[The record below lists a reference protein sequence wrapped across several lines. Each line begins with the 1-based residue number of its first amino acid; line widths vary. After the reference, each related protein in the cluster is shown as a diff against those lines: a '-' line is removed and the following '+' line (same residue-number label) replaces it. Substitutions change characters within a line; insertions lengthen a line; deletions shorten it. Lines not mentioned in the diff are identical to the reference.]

1 MDETTLVIGFIIVL
15 LAVFY
20 NLKMDRL
27 TLQNNIVLGNG
38 LKLDREVSEKIK
50 NPTNLG
56 FVKPEHRL
64 LKIFSSVSSG
74 AKVKLEGVCQRYIF
88 NKNTIDKTFEE
99 RLTDIMRKLI
109 NTISA
114 IAKNEY
120 YIKQI
125 ENVYGL
131 VSCNKNQRY
140 FIDFFVYD
148 VRHYYTIRLISDIVI
163 IDNEIYIN
171 YLNVQTGSN
180 PTILNKYDIKF
191 NDTGILFDGPMF
203 KENID
208 ALFDNFY
215 RQSFRV
221 IGINKTDLEYTDI
234 DLTEVVSMNSLRNM
248 YFPSSISRDTVDE
261 LERKDLSGY
270 VEMYLPE
277 NQFNIKSPMFCSK
290 YKLDWNSY
298 GVENSNDVNDRGC
311 YVNQNSTLT
320 VFNEPT
326 NAPGLFNDQR
336 MDATHYDWLLKP
348 SISNNLGLT
357 NM

>member
-15 LAVFY
+15 LAIFY
-20 NLKMDRL
+20 NLKMDRP

-56 FVKPEHRL
+56 FVKPEQRL

-131 VSCNKNQRY
+131 LYLVGNHGSIPQTKRQVSPNLVLTRY
-140 FIDFFVYD
+140 
-148 VRHYYTIRLISDIVI
+148 TLT
-163 IDNEIYIN
+163 
-171 YLNVQTGSN
+171 TGSY
-180 PTILNKYDIKF
+180 IISEKAMDLV
-191 NDTGILFDGPMF
+191 L
-203 KENID
+203 ENIKGYPREID
-208 ALFDNFY
+208 VFY
-215 RQSFRV
+215 IEHIQQKLPCFFIHPHLAGQVSSYS
-221 IGINKTDLEYTDI
+221 GIAQ
-234 DLTEVVSMNSLRNM
+234 R
-248 YFPSSISRDTVDE
+248 
-261 LERKDLSGY
+261 
-270 VEMYLPE
+270 
-277 NQFNIKSPMFCSK
+277 
-290 YKLDWNSY
+290 
-298 GVENSNDVNDRGC
+298 DVN
-311 YVNQNSTLT
+311 Y
-320 VFNEPT
+320 
-326 NAPGLFNDQR
+326 
-336 MDATHYDWLLKP
+336 
-348 SISNNLGLT
+348 NL
-357 NM
+357 